1 MSESA
6 VVGPIDAVPRA
17 GLLSGAEKRALSIQ
31 LALSIIAGGLLIL
44 SAILHFATTHG
55 QAVAGLIVALG
66 AVLVAIPVLSAAW
79 RSLMHPSLH
88 GVTDQL
94 IALALVGAWASGD
107 LITAALLPLAMIIG
121 HVLEERSLMGSQEA
135 IRALGRLTQGVVR
148 RILSS
153 GKTEVVS
160 TEALC
165 TGDIVDLRAGDRVP
179 ADGIVRA
186 SSSSLDTAPITG
198 ESIPVEVTSGAAV
211 FAGSIVLD
219 GRLEVEITRVGK
231 ETALGRVVSLLQ
243 SAELAKPPITRLLER
258 YAGQYI
264 TLVLVSTAI
273 LWLVTGNT
281 AATLAVLVASC
292 PCALVL
298 AAPATAVAAIAVAAR
313 HGILIKGTGFLEE
326 LATVDSIILD
336 KTGTVTLGELRLA
349 TVEPASDISTDALLQ
364 LAGSIGAVSNHPVS
378 RALAMATRPEART
391 VLTDVRE
398 IHGLGVVA
406 RDGEATVALG
416 RPELFARLNVPT
428 GAQPSNDGPI
438 AGVARGSNFL
448 GWVLLADQPRAEARE
463 AIADLRSLG
472 LRRQLLLTGDRSEVA
487 HRIGAM
493 LEVPDVCAEALPEQK
508 MQRVIAEVA
517 AGHRPLVV
525 GDGINDSLALKA
537 GAVGV
542 AMGAHCTD
550 VALASS
556 DLVLMTN
563 DLRRLGTCIRLS
575 RRCRQTIHANVAIG
589 LGWTALVVGFAATG
603 ILGASGALIAAILH
617 NVGTLVVIGNAG
629 RLLKFDEVSIPASF
643 SSRASPPPS
652 LP

>member
-6 VVGPIDAVPRA
+6 VVRPIDAAPRV

-31 LALSIIAGGLLIL
+31 LTLSIIAGGLLVL

-55 QAVAGLIVALG
+55 QAVAELIVALG

-148 RILSS
+148 RILLS

-165 TGDIVDLRAGDRVP
+165 TGDMVDLHAGERVP
-179 ADGIVRA
+179 ADGIVRVG
-186 SSSSLDTAPITG
+186 SSSLDTAPITG
-198 ESIPVEVTSGAAV
+198 ESIPVEVTSGATV

-258 YAGQYI
+258 YAAQYM

-313 HGILIKGTGFLEE
+313 HGILIKGTAFLEE

-349 TVEPASDISTDALLQ
+349 TVEPASDLSTDALLQ

-391 VLTDVRE
+391 VLTEVRE

-406 RDGEATVALG
+406 RDGETTVALG

-428 GAQPSNDGPI
+428 GAPPSNDGPI
-438 AGVARGSNFL
+438 AGVARGSSFL

-493 LEVPDVCAEALPEQK
+493 LEVPDVYAEALPEQK
-508 MQRVIAEVA
+508 MERVIAEVA

-575 RRCRQTIHANVAIG
+575 RRCRQTIHANVVIG
-589 LGWTALVVGFAATG
+589 LAWTALVVGFAATG
-603 ILGASGALIAAILH
+603 ILGARGALISAILH

-629 RLLKFDEVSIPASF
+629 RLLKFDEVNGQGKRPGSAGL
-643 SSRASPPPS
+643 AVAA
-652 LP
+652 

>member
-6 VVGPIDAVPRA
+6 VVDQIDAAPRA
-17 GLLSGAEKRALSIQ
+17 GLLTGAEKRALSIQ
-31 LALSIIAGGLLIL
+31 LTVSIIAAGLLIL
-44 SAILHFATTHG
+44 SALLHFATTHG

-153 GKTEVVS
+153 GRTEVVS

-165 TGDIVDLRAGDRVP
+165 TGDVVDLRAGERVP
-179 ADGIVRA
+179 ADGVVRVG
-186 SSSSLDTAPITG
+186 SSSLDTAPITG
-198 ESIPVEVTSGAAV
+198 ESIPVDVTSGAAV

-258 YAGQYI
+258 YAGRYT
-264 TLVLVSTAI
+264 TLVLVSTVI

-313 HGILIKGTGFLEE
+313 HGILIKGTAFLEE

-349 TVEPASDISTDALLQ
+349 TVEPASDVSTDALLQ

-378 RALAMATRPEART
+378 RALAIATGPEART

-416 RPELFARLNVPT
+416 RPELFARLNVAT
-428 GAQPSNDGPI
+428 GAHPSNDGPI
-438 AGVARGSNFL
+438 AGVARGSKFL

-463 AIADLRSLG
+463 AIADLKSLG
-472 LRRQLLLTGDRSEVA
+472 LRRQLLLTGDRSDVA
-487 HRIGAM
+487 HRIGAT
-493 LEVPDVCAEALPEQK
+493 LEMPDVCAEALPEQK

-537 GAVGV
+537 GAVGI

-550 VALASS
+550 IALASS
-556 DLVLMTN
+556 DLVLMTS

-589 LGWTALVVGFAATG
+589 LGWTVLIVGFAAIG
-603 ILGASGALIAAILH
+603 VLGANGALIAAILH

-629 RLLKFDEVSIPASF
+629 RLLKFDEVSIPSF
-643 SSRASPPPS
+643 ASRASAAPS

>member
-1 MSESA
+1 MS
-6 VVGPIDAVPRA
+6 DAAAATPMDAAPGA
-17 GLLSGAEKRALSIQ
+17 GLLSKPERRSLSIQ
-31 LALSIIAGGLLIL
+31 LTLSIIAAGLLIL
-44 SAILHFATTHG
+44 SAIFHFTITRG
-55 QAVAGLIVALG
+55 QAVAELIVGLG
-66 AVLVAIPVLSAAW
+66 AVLVAVPVLSAAW
-79 RSLMHPSLH
+79 RSLLYPSLH

-107 LITAALLPLAMIIG
+107 LTTAALLPLAMIIG
-121 HVLEERSLMGSQEA
+121 HVLEERSLLGSQEA
-135 IRALGRLTQGVVR
+135 IRALARLTRGMAR
-148 RILSS
+148 RILSH
-153 GKTEVVS
+153 GETEVVP
-160 TEALC
+160 TEALRA
-165 TGDIVDLRAGDRVP
+165 GDVVDLRAGEGVP

-186 SSSSLDTAPITG
+186 GSSSLDTARITG
-198 ESIPVEVTSGAAV
+198 ESVPVEVTSGAPI
-211 FAGSIVLD
+211 FAGSIALD
-219 GRLEVEITRVGK
+219 GRLEVMITRVGT

-258 YAGQYI
+258 YAGRYM
-264 TLVLVSTAI
+264 TLVLLIAAT

-281 AATLAVLVASC
+281 TATLAVLVASC

-298 AAPATAVAAIAVAAR
+298 AAPATAIAAIAVAAR
-313 HGILIKGTGFLEE
+313 HGILIKGTAFLEE

-349 TVEPASDISTDALLQ
+349 AVEPAPGVSNDALVQ

-378 RALAMATRPEART
+378 RALAMSSRPEDRS
-391 VLTDVRE
+391 VFTDVRE
-398 IHGLGVVA
+398 IHGLGVA
-406 RDGEATVALG
+406 ANDGEILVALG
-416 RPELFARLNVPT
+416 RPELFDRLNVPT
-428 GAQPSNDGPI
+428 GVQPSHDGPI
-438 AGVARGSNFL
+438 AGVARGSKFL

-463 AIADLRSLG
+463 AIADLKSLG

-487 HRIGAM
+487 RRIGAT
-493 LEVPDVCAEALPEQK
+493 LDVPEVCAEALPEQK

-517 AGHRPLVV
+517 AGRRPLVV

-542 AMGAHCTD
+542 AMGAQGTD
-550 VALASS
+550 IALASS

-589 LGWTALVVGFAATG
+589 LGWTVLIVALAATG
-603 ILGASGALIAAILH
+603 ILGANGALIAAILH

-629 RLLKFDEVSIPASF
+629 RLLKFDESSIATPSAGRT
-643 SSRASPPPS
+643 SSVAV
-652 LP
+652 